1 MLSCQKHLFSLPPGL
16 HYLNCGFMS
25 PLPLRVEE
33 AGIAGIRKK
42 RIPCDIFPGDFLA
55 GLENVRDR
63 FAGLVGAA
71 DSQRIALI
79 PSVSY
84 GLASVARNLEIA
96 GSQNLIILA
105 RQFPSNVY
113 AWRRLAATTGAEL
126 RTIAPP
132 EQGADRAQQ
141 WNERLLEAIDGDTAV
156 VALAQVH
163 WTDGTLFDL
172 ARVGERCREVGAAF
186 VIDGTQSVGALPVD
200 VRCIEPDALICAG
213 YKWLM
218 GPYSLGVAYYGPRF
232 ENGVPLEETW
242 LSRVG
247 SDDFPRLIDYQDE
260 YRPGVVRYEPGEI
273 SNFALVPMLG
283 AALELIAGWGV
294 ESIEEYCRSLT
305 DLLVAESTKAGFG
318 AEAAEWRSGHLVG
331 LRMPQGVDPTAL
343 QSELAGRKISVSV
356 RGDVLRVSP
365 HVYNDEEDIMAL
377 ASALREV
384 VESVV
389 TP

>member
-1 MLSCQKHLFSLPPGL
+1 
-16 HYLNCGFMS
+16 MS

-42 RIPCDIFPGDFLA
+42 RIPCDIFPGDFLS
-55 GLENVRDR
+55 GLENLRDR
-63 FAGLVGAA
+63 FAGLVSAG

-84 GLASVARNLEIA
+84 GLASVARNVEIA
-96 GSQNLIILA
+96 SSQNLIILGQ
-105 RQFPSNVY
+105 QFPSNVY

-132 EQGADRAQQ
+132 KSATDRAQQ
-141 WNERLLEAIDGDTAV
+141 WNQRLLEAIDGDTAV

-172 ARVGERCREVGAAF
+172 AKVGERCREVGAAF
-186 VIDGTQSVGALPVD
+186 VIDGTQSVGALPFD
-200 VRCIEPDALICAG
+200 VRSIEPDALICAG

-218 GPYSLGVAYYGPRF
+218 GPYSLGVAYLGPRF

-242 LSRVG
+242 LSRVD
-247 SDDFPRLIDYQDE
+247 SDDFPRLIDYKGE
-260 YRPGVVRYEPGEI
+260 YRPGAVRYEPGEI
-273 SNFALVPMLG
+273 SNFALVPMLE

-294 ESIEEYCRSLT
+294 ENIEGYCRSLT
-305 DLLVAESTKAGFG
+305 DLLVAESAKAGFG
-318 AEAAEWRSGHLVG
+318 AETAAWRSGHLVG
-331 LRMPQGVDPTAL
+331 LRMPQGLEPKTL
-343 QSELAGRKISVSV
+343 QAKLADRKISVSV

-377 ASALREV
+377 AGALREV
-384 VESVV
+384 VESVG

>member
-1 MLSCQKHLFSLPPGL
+1 
-16 HYLNCGFMS
+16 
-25 PLPLRVEE
+25 
-33 AGIAGIRKK
+33 
-42 RIPCDIFPGDFLA
+42 
-55 GLENVRDR
+55 
-63 FAGLVGAA
+63 
-71 DSQRIALI
+71 
-79 PSVSY
+79 
-84 GLASVARNLEIA
+84 
-96 GSQNLIILA
+96 LIILA

-132 EQGADRAQQ
+132 EQEADRAQQ
-141 WNERLLEAIDGDTAV
+141 WNERLLEAIDCDTAV

-172 ARVGERCREVGAAF
+172 ASVGERCREVGAAF
-186 VIDGTQSVGALPVD
+186 VIDGTQSVGALPFD

-232 ENGVPLEETW
+232 ENGIPLEETW

-260 YRPGVVRYEPGEI
+260 YRPGAVRYEPGEI

-294 ESIEEYCRSLT
+294 ESIEGYCRSLT
-305 DLLVAESTKAGFG
+305 DLLVAESTKSGFG

-331 LRMPQGVDPTAL
+331 LRMPQGVDPKAL

>member
-1 MLSCQKHLFSLPPGL
+1 
-16 HYLNCGFMS
+16 
-25 PLPLRVEE
+25 
-33 AGIAGIRKK
+33 
-42 RIPCDIFPGDFLA
+42 
-55 GLENVRDR
+55 
-63 FAGLVGAA
+63 
-71 DSQRIALI
+71 
-79 PSVSY
+79 
-84 GLASVARNLEIA
+84 
-96 GSQNLIILA
+96 
-105 RQFPSNVY
+105 
-113 AWRRLAATTGAEL
+113 
-126 RTIAPP
+126 
-132 EQGADRAQQ
+132 
-141 WNERLLEAIDGDTAV
+141 
-156 VALAQVH
+156 
-163 WTDGTLFDL
+163 
-172 ARVGERCREVGAAF
+172 
-186 VIDGTQSVGALPVD
+186 VGALPVD

-260 YRPGVVRYEPGEI
+260 YRPGAVRYEPGGI

-294 ESIEEYCRSLT
+294 ESIEGYCRSLT
-305 DLLVAESTKAGFG
+305 DLLVAESTKSGFG

-331 LRMPQGVDPTAL
+331 LRMPQGVDPKAL